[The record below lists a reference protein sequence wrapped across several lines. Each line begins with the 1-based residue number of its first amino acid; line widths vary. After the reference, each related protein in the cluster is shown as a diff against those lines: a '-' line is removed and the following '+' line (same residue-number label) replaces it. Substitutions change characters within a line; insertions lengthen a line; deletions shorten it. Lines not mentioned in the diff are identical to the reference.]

1 MTELAALNVRIT
13 GDSGDLTAAVNS
25 AKTQLGGL
33 NTTITQTKANAAGM
47 GGALS
52 GLATRMQG
60 AGGKIGGIAMQLQ
73 DMAVQASMGTSAMII
88 LGQQGSQVA
97 SMFGPL
103 GAAFGAVLAVAPL
116 LAVAFMD
123 NAKNASALTSAMD
136 ELTAATEAFRISA
149 QAIRLGVDEREVL
162 IIEELARATAD
173 LTAQEQRLAA
183 NRGSQAAVD
192 EARALVTQLQAQLD
206 LYRQRRT
213 EEQAMKTAVETSK
226 LVADKMA
233 AVMRQISNTKI
244 SGPWETLVG
253 AIQAAIDNA
262 GEYARSSMQY
272 SGRGGDPRQFGA
284 LAGQTGT
291 FNVENFAVPGT
302 ATGGGAAVNPL
313 QAELETLQQGLMT
326 QEQLQIES
334 YTRQQETLNN
344 ALQQRLISQQQH
356 AALME
361 QVEKTHQ
368 LAMTKETNAGVQ
380 ATLGH
385 LGQLFQGS
393 KKIGAAIAL
402 ANSWLAFT
410 EVLKD
415 PSLPWFAKIPKAAA
429 VLASGLNAVRNIKS
443 ASPGGSAGGGGAG
456 AAVGGAVSSA
466 PQTST
471 QVALQLVGGD
481 MFSRDQ
487 VMRLI
492 NAINDAT
499 SDGARIILR

>member
-52 GLATRMQG
+52 GLATRMQD

-73 DMAVQASMGTSAMII
+73 DMAVQASMGTSAMVI

-97 SMFGPL
+97 SAFGPL

-162 IIEELARATAD
+162 IVEELARAVAKVTAE
-173 LTAQEQRLAA
+173 EQRLAA

-244 SGPWETLVG
+244 SGPWETLVA
-253 AIQAAIDNA
+253 AIQAAIDKA

-284 LAGQTGT
+284 NAGQTGT
-291 FNVENFAVPGT
+291 FNVENFAVPG
-302 ATGGGAAVNPL
+302 AGGGGGGGAAVNPL
-313 QAELETLQQGLMT
+313 QTELETLQHGLMT
-326 QEQLQIES
+326 QEQLQMES
-334 YTRQQETLNN
+334 YARQQQTINN
-344 ALQQRLISQQQH
+344 ALQQRLISQQEY

-415 PSLPWFAKIPKAAA
+415 PAYVGRPFARFAAA
-429 VLASGLNAVRNIKS
+429 AAALSSGLNAVRNIKLS
-443 ASPGGSAGGGGAG
+443 
-456 AAVGGAVSSA
+456 
-466 PQTST
+466 
-471 QVALQLVGGD
+471 
-481 MFSRDQ
+481 
-487 VMRLI
+487 LI
-492 NAINDAT
+492 HI
-499 SDGARIILR
+499 